1 MKKSQK
7 QRVLPK
13 NQLALEQCIFFVGLF
28 CGVTLHA
35 LIHGICVSL
44 SHHDALQQAWAQI
57 NVVNLFAT
65 LQRSRCLLKWP
76 WSFVDILRSRSFQAV
91 GKRRTGE
98 RRRVDVGRLPET
110 AFLVKPADRFVMST
124 FEDVRITRRARHS
137 EIASPIVS
145 MVLER

>member
-1 MKKSQK
+1 MKKTQK
-7 QRVLPK
+7 ERVLPR

-65 LQRSRCLLKWP
+65 LQRSRCLL
-76 WSFVDILRSRSFQAV
+76 
-91 GKRRTGE
+91 
-98 RRRVDVGRLPET
+98 
-110 AFLVKPADRFVMST
+110 
-124 FEDVRITRRARHS
+124 
-137 EIASPIVS
+137 
-145 MVLER
+145 